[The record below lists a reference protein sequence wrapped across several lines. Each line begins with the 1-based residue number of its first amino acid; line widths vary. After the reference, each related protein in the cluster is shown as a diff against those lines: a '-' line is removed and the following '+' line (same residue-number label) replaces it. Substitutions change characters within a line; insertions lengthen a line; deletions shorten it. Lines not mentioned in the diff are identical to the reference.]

1 MVDNRRLGEILLE
14 QGIIKEDEIENAL
27 RYQKEYG
34 GRIGSILVNM
44 GHISADLLLDQLAFQ
59 LGYDLLK
66 DHPGLENGQIDDGE
80 AGSAE
85 IFLSRRVETYLQGKG
100 WVFLGYR
107 QQQADFATINP
118 LEYDVIQFLS
128 LTRVS
133 YKLWLAT
140 EIEFRE
146 LLSARE
152 LEWAENRNG
161 EGINVEVLNGEEIDR
176 LRELASEAPVVNLVN
191 SLIAKAVRIGASDLH
206 IEPFNKMYRTR
217 YRVDGIIHES
227 DYLPQHMI
235 LPVAS
240 RVKILAELDIAEKR
254 RPQDGQINMK
264 TGGKEIDI
272 RVSSIPLVE
281 GESLVMRFLIKDSI
295 SYELEELGIETE
307 YVQMLN
313 RDIGETSGMIIVSGP
328 TGSGKTTTLYS
339 CLNKINTNERK
350 IITIEDPVEY
360 QLDGINQIQI
370 QSEIGYDFLHALR
383 SILRH
388 DPDIIMVGEIRDG
401 ETARVAMQSSLT
413 GHLVFSTL
421 HTNDAATGFTRLID
435 LGVEEFL
442 VNSSVKAII
451 AQRLV
456 RRICPD
462 CGRDIPVEELGEGLG
477 RQIYKVA
484 EKWNQGLVTVKQVVG
499 CDKCGKTGFRG
510 RVAIIEYLRCTDE
523 IKSMDKH
530 RDFSEEIRRYMQENK
545 IRNIFE
551 DGLLKV
557 AKGVTSIE
565 EVYRVCGYG
574 SVPL

>member
-1 MVDNRRLGEILLE
+1 MVCSKRLGEILLE
-14 QGIIKEDEIENAL
+14 QGIVKAKEIDNAL

-44 GHISADLLLDQLAFQ
+44 GHIGADLLVEQLAWQ
-59 LGYDLLK
+59 LGLKLLK
-66 DHPGLENGQIDDGE
+66 NYPDDLVGE
-80 AGSAE
+80 ESPDCPFWSSKTDA
-85 IFLSRRVETYLQGKG
+85 YLQNKG
-100 WVFLGYR
+100 WIFIGN
-107 QQQADFATINP
+107 QQEQSNFVTINP
-118 LEYDVIQFLS
+118 LDYDINQFLNLRRIS
-128 LTRVS
+128 FR
-133 YKLWLAT
+133 LWLAT

-146 LLSARE
+146 LLSAHE
-152 LEWAENRNG
+152 LVQAENLKENG
-161 EGINVEVLNGEEIDR
+161 LSVEVLNGEEIDR

-217 YRVDGIIHES
+217 YRVDGIIQES
-227 DYLPQHMI
+227 DYLPQHMM

-295 SYELEELGIETE
+295 SYELEDLGIEAE
-307 YVQMLN
+307 YVEMLN
-313 RDIGETSGMIIVSGP
+313 RDIGETSGVIIVSGP

-370 QSEIGYDFLHALR
+370 QSEIGYDFLQALR

-435 LGVEEFL
+435 LEVEEFL
-442 VNSSVKAII
+442 VNSSIKAII

-456 RRICPD
+456 RRICPE
-462 CGRDIPVEELGEGLG
+462 CGQNINIADMGEVV
-477 RQIYKVA
+477 RNQIKIVSK
-484 EKWNQGLVTVKQVVG
+484 KWNSGSINIKKIVG
-499 CDKCGKTGFRG
+499 CEKCGKTGFRG
-510 RVAIIEYLRCTDE
+510 RIAIIEYLRCTEE
-523 IKSMDKH
+523 IKKMDKQL
-530 RDFSEEIRRYMQENK
+530 DFTQEVRTYMQEKK
-545 IRNIFE
+545 IRTVFE

-557 AKGVTSIE
+557 VKGLTTVE

-574 SVPL
+574 SFSL

>member
-1 MVDNRRLGEILLE
+1 MECRKQLGEILLE
-14 QGIIKEDEIENAL
+14 QGIVKPDEIENAL
-27 RYQKEYG
+27 RYQSEYG
-34 GRIGSILVNM
+34 GRLGSILVNM
-44 GHISADLLLDQLAFQ
+44 GHLGADLLLEKLAGQ
-59 LGYDLLK
+59 LGLELLK
-66 DHPGLENGQIDDGE
+66 YYPDSLAEKESPENPRWD
-80 AGSAE
+80 
-85 IFLSRRVETYLQGKG
+85 RKNETYLHDRGWIYLGNRQGE
-100 WVFLGYR
+100 
-107 QQQADFATINP
+107 ADFVTINP
-118 LEYDVIQFLS
+118 LDYDINQFLN
-128 LTRVS
+128 LRRIPF
-133 YKLWLAT
+133 KLWLAT

-146 LLSARE
+146 ILSARE
-152 LEWAENRNG
+152 LVQTKNHLG
-161 EGINVEVLNGEEIDR
+161 DGISVELLNGEEIDR

-227 DYLPQHMI
+227 DYLPQHMM

-295 SYELEELGIETE
+295 SYELEDLGIEAE
-307 YVQMLN
+307 YVDMLN
-313 RDIGETSGMIIVSGP
+313 RDIGETSGVIIVSGP

-370 QSEIGYDFLHALR
+370 QSDIGYDFLQALR

-435 LGVEEFL
+435 LEVEEFL
-442 VNSSVKAII
+442 VNSSIKAII

-456 RRICPD
+456 RRICSE
-462 CGRDIPVEELGEGLG
+462 CGQKINIEDLGGAVAN
-477 RQIYKVA
+477 QIKRVA
-484 EKWNQGLVTVKQVVG
+484 EKWNSDSISIKKTVG

-510 RVAIIEYLRCTDE
+510 RIAIIEYLRCTEE
-523 IKSMDKH
+523 IKKMDKH
-530 RDFSEEIRRYMQENK
+530 RDFTQEVRKYMQEKK
-545 IRNIFE
+545 IRTVFE

-557 AKGVTSIE
+557 AKGLTTVE

-574 SVPL
+574 SFSL